1 MHEQSFEK
9 RVQQKMDELS
19 LTPSAPVWQK
29 VEEQIRKKKE
39 RRRVLFWIL
48 PLLLV
53 GGGAYWLLSGTGRTA
68 APVSSHTSEP
78 STTVAPVQAPAQP
91 AETNTTN
98 NDNQTITK
106 TNATSL
112 PYTEPVENNH
122 SITIKSTA
130 TQNISFVQK
139 AEKPGKKRASA
150 NVPVVTDGEEVV
162 VTEDAVVKNEV
173 APNKI
178 TATDTATVVET
189 NTKTPTVEPKAP
201 EDAVTETKPEA
212 TDTTAAAPAPTAKP
226 AKKSKWR
233 FAVHA
238 EAGLTSIQ
246 SGLIPM
252 PSTRDVFA
260 SPNLSSG
267 GSNFFSPTPLLM
279 ENGPSFAAG
288 FTAKRV
294 LNGRASV
301 TTGLQYTYYSTRSNV
316 GQSVRNDTVLVRQ
329 NRSVALNSYYQ
340 SGSQNEYTN
349 SFHFIQ
355 VPIGIEYRL
364 LKKAPLYIHSGATVA
379 RMVASNALLYDYN
392 FNIFY
397 KNKAAFQST
406 QLHLFTNIT
415 YTIWKRN
422 NKEVNLG
429 PYAQYG
435 LTELQK
441 GTGEQSRLFS
451 AGLRTQFSF

>member
-53 GGGAYWLLSGTGRTA
+53 GGGAYWLLSGTGRTE
-68 APVSSHTSEP
+68 APVSSRPSNTS
-78 STTVAPVQAPAQP
+78 TNVAPVQAPAQP
-91 AETNTTN
+91 TENNPTNKN
-98 NDNQTITK
+98 NQTTTK

-112 PYTEPVENNH
+112 PYRASGENNH
-122 SITIKSTA
+122 SLTTKSTA
-130 TQNISFVQK
+130 TQNISSVQK
-139 AEKPGKKRASA
+139 ANKPGKKRATA
-150 NVPVVTDGEEVV
+150 NVPVVTDDEEEVV
-162 VTEDAVVKNEV
+162 SEEAIVKNEV
-173 APNKI
+173 LPNKI
-178 TATDTATVVET
+178 TAKDTAAVVET
-189 NTKTPTVEPKAP
+189 ETITTTEDPKAP
-201 EDAVTETKPEA
+201 EAAQTETKPQA
-212 TDTTAAAPAPTAKP
+212 ADTTATSPTSATKP
-226 AKKSKWR
+226 AKKSKWS

-238 EAGLTSIQ
+238 EVGVTSIQ

-252 PSTRDVFA
+252 PSTRDAFA
-260 SPNLSSG
+260 APASNTG
-267 GSNFFSPTPLLM
+267 GNPFFSVTPLLM
-279 ENGPSFAAG
+279 ENGLAYSIG
-288 FTAKRV
+288 FTARREIS
-294 LNGRASV
+294 GRARI
-301 TTGLQYTYYSTRSNV
+301 TAGLQYTNYATRSNV
-316 GQSVRNDTVLVRQ
+316 GQAVRMDTVMVRQ

-349 SFHFIQ
+349 NFHFVQ
-355 VPIGIEYRL
+355 VPVGIEYRL
-364 LKKAPLYIHSGATVA
+364 LKKAPLYLHSGATVA
-379 RMVASNALLYDYN
+379 RMIASDAILYDYN

-406 QLHLFTNIT
+406 QLHLFTNVT
-415 YTIWKRN
+415 YTVWKRN

-441 GTGEQSRLFS
+441 GAGKQNRIFS
-451 AGLRTQFSF
+451 GGLRTQLSF